1 MKLTATL
8 ACAIVA
14 AVLIACS
21 STPATPPAP
30 ATYAD
35 RWQFPATVG
44 KFQRG
49 AVDYTGAGDTRQVT
63 AAYKLNDTT
72 TPIALTITV
81 SRVSAAADQAT
92 AEQQF
97 TQDKTA
103 ILKAHNVELVPQPST
118 AGSITSGGREHPG
131 LVAKFTFVE
140 PFNGKTAD
148 VDTHA
153 YYFRDGDWAVRY
165 RVMFPS
171 AARPQAEAGVADFLS
186 KLVWPQVQ

>member
-1 MKLTATL
+1 MKHTATL
-8 ACAIVA
+8 LCAILA

-21 STPATPPAP
+21 SKPATLPAS

-35 RWQFPATVG
+35 RWQFPATVA

-49 AVDYTGAGDTRQVT
+49 AVDYTGSGDAREVT
-63 AAYKLNDTT
+63 AAYKLNDAV
-72 TPIALTITV
+72 TPIALTVNV
-81 SRVSAAADQAT
+81 SRVGGAADLAT

-103 ILKAHNVELVPQPST
+103 IIKAHNLDLVPQPST

-140 PFNGKTAD
+140 PFNGRTAD

-171 AARPQAEAGVADFLS
+171 AARPQAEAAVAAFLGQ
-186 KLVWPQVQ
+186 LVWPAVQ

>member
-1 MKLTATL
+1 MKFTATL
-8 ACAIVA
+8 ACAILA

-21 STPATPPAP
+21 STPAAPPAP

-35 RWQFPATVG
+35 RWQFPATMA

-49 AVDYTGAGDTRQVT
+49 GVDTTGSGDARQVT
-63 AAYKLNDTT
+63 ATYTLNDATS
-72 TPIALTITV
+72 PIALTVNV
-81 SRVSAAADQAT
+81 SRVGGAADQAT

-97 TQDKTA
+97 AQDKTA

-118 AGSITSGGREHPG
+118 AGSITSGGRDHPG

-140 PFNGKTAD
+140 PFNGRTAD

-171 AARPQAEAGVADFLS
+171 SARPQAEAAVAAFLS
-186 KLVWPQVQ
+186 QLAWPAAP